1 MSLVAVIPLL
11 AYLSVAAACD
21 LHRGRIPHWWSALA
35 FAGAGIVAALPDGRG
50 AWGVTAGAAT
60 AAAVLA
66 GPTVLGVVT
75 RGDLGLATVAGA
87 WLGPGLALQ
96 GIGLACATI
105 LLATIGLVAA
115 RSPRLLLQLPHA
127 LGPLTAPARAH
138 VALPCTLPLAAGFA
152 ATALL
157 AARG

>member
-1 MSLVAVIPLL
+1 MSLIAVMPLL
-11 AYLSVAAACD
+11 VYLSVAAACD
-21 LHRGRIPHWWSALA
+21 LRRGRIPDWWSALA
-35 FAGAGIVAALPDGRG
+35 LAGATFTAALPDGRG
-50 AWGVTAGAAT
+50 LWAAAGAAT

-66 GPTVLGVVT
+66 GPTVLGLVT
-75 RGDLGLATVAGA
+75 RADLGLSTVAGA

-96 GIGLACATI
+96 GLGLAGATI

-138 VALPCTLPLAAGFA
+138 LALPCTLPLAAGFA